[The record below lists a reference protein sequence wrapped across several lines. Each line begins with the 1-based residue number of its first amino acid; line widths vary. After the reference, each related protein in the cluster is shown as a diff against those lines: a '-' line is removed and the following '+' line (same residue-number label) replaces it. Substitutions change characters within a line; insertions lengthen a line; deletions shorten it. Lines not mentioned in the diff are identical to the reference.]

1 MKRIDFK
8 RIVLAIA
15 LMVPL
20 FFGCSE
26 GEEFMPDFEVPDVE
40 IPEEEIPEE
49 DIEIAVQNL
58 ERVEEAM
65 SPLFLEAADANALGQ
80 RLEEIKRM
88 EGVEEAYICD
98 ETTFAIK
105 VKDGGKV
112 YYYYPPEP
120 VSVDFPEILDESSLR
135 AAMTKAD
142 VCENKNVLIINQL
155 SNDYRFEHALEAE
168 RTLEQAF
175 IAKGFSVEI
184 IHSEEFTA
192 ETLCEEMPKYG
203 ISFLMTHG
211 GYDNTTE
218 GSKNTHFLV
227 TGEKNEDLKGERLQK
242 WKQAWLRNEA
252 CALTVK
258 NKTADGEWI
267 KVKYVAVNE
276 LYLKKNIGVR
286 FPENSILF
294 NVACRSLYGNT
305 DMWDVL
311 KSKGLGCYLGLD
323 GINSIG
329 IDSGKYFF
337 LQLLQGGTVSDAYDE
352 LSFWDKNQLLGVI
365 SLECHPSDCPITL
378 FSEPEVTDVE
388 AVDLGLS
395 VKWRSMNLG
404 ATSYLDFGESYT
416 MEQFDDIIDAL
427 EEAGYDD
434 SNINLNGTEY
444 DFATEKLGAGWRM
457 PTIKEWE
464 ELEEQCEWKAL
475 VMENVPGF
483 QVTGPNGNSIFL
495 PCKTETEVMGT
506 ILFRSFYAS
515 GIIDRYVQGVCLVG
529 NVTSIGMSA
538 GDQEIMDLIWDSH
551 IRPVCK

>member
-1 MKRIDFK
+1 M
-8 RIVLAIA
+8 IA
-15 LMVPL
+15 LALMMPMY
-20 FFGCSE
+20 FGCSE
-26 GEEFMPDFEVPDVE
+26 GDEPTPEEPGIE
-40 IPEEEIPEE
+40 IPEEETPEEEIPEE
-49 DIEIAVQNL
+49 EL
-58 ERVEEAM
+58 ERAMENLAQVEEAM

-155 SNDYRFEHALEAE
+155 SNDYRFQHALEAE

-184 IHSEEFTA
+184 IHSEGFTA

-203 ISFLMTHG
+203 VTFLMTHG

-242 WKQAWLRNEA
+242 WKQAWLQNEA

-311 KSKGLGCYLGLD
+311 KSKGLGCYLGFD

-337 LQLLQGGTVSDAYDE
+337 LQLLQGGTVSEAYDE
-352 LSFWDKNQLLGVI
+352 LSFWDKNQLLGLI
-365 SLECHPSDCPITL
+365 SLECHPSDCQITL
-378 FSEPEVTDVE
+378 FGEPEVTDAE

-404 ATSYLDFGESYT
+404 ATSYLELGNVYN
-416 MEQFDDIIDAL
+416 
-427 EEAGYDD
+427 GYDFSQIKHESPELLENEND
-434 SNINLNGTEY
+434 KEVDIAGTKY
-444 DFATEKLGAGWRM
+444 DYATKELGAGWRT
-457 PTIKEWE
+457 PSVK
-464 ELEEQCEWKAL
+464 ELEELKEKCEWKA
-475 VMENVPGF
+475 VMMEEVPGF
-483 QVTGPNGNSIFL
+483 QVIGPNGNSIFL
-495 PCKTETEVMGT
+495 PSLWEEPIPSYITLEA
-506 ILFRSFYAS
+506 FYWSSIAKWLDHP
-515 GIIDRYVQGVCLVG
+515 GIYLVG
-529 NVTSIGMSA
+529 QIAPFTSYSH
-538 GDQEIMDLIWDSH
+538 QEIMGYMEGY